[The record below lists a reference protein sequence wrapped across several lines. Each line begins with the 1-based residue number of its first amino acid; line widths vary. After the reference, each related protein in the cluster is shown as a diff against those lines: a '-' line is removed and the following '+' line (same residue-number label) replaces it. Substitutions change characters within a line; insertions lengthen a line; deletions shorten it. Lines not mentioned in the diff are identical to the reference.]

1 MALDVEGSLIST
13 DQPWCRICSKTW
25 RSICSCSTC
34 DIYQDLEGISGYKKF
49 ISVLI
54 PALKGCEASRWK
66 ANTDRSLTFCRHL
79 ASLSSLNLTGQVARF
94 AAFFGEVLIATV
106 PVYEL
111 KWLYVRESDKISINY
126 ETLEEKS
133 L

>member
-1 MALDVEGSLIST
+1 MVSLLEHLHLIVNALVEKTLDVEGSLIST
-13 DQPWCRICSKTW
+13 DRPWCRICSKTW

-34 DIYQDLEGISGYKKF
+34 DSYQDLEGIISGYKKF

-79 ASLSSLNLTGQVARF
+79 ASLIVKPDRPSC
-94 AAFFGEVLIATV
+94 
-106 PVYEL
+106 
-111 KWLYVRESDKISINY
+111 KIRSIFRRSTY
-126 ETLEEKS
+126 RYSACTS
-133 L
+133 